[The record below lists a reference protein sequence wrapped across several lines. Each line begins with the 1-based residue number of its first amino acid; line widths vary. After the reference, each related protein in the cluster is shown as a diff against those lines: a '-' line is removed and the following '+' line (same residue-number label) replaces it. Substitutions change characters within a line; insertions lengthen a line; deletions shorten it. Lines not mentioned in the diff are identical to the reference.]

1 MRIRVWTFFL
11 ILVISLSL
19 AALAYAETGS
29 VYFKE
34 EFNYASL
41 DKMQEAGWT
50 LQRPAGISV
59 SSGTVVLD
67 GVGGDCAIHYS
78 KNFPTGKYDWKAE
91 VKCVWL
97 GHGHSVLSVF
107 VATEHHAYGWAADG
121 YYNYFSFYRDSKK
134 ILQFGTYQEKA
145 KQYVALTM
153 IRQANTFS
161 FYFNGVLQNTYI
173 EEDTQPSAVT
183 GLDLVSPWQG
193 DAKYDYLQIGETN
206 AAFASSEP
214 VISTGSFPMV
224 PVLVGGGVIATLV
237 GGVLVYYY
245 VIVGGG
251 VGGGGG
257 SGPGSGSPDS
267 GSPDTGSPA
276 GKPPGIVTAG
286 TGPGGPPTAPFATPT
301 TAPFTTPTTAPFTTP
316 TTAPGTVPTTAPY
329 TTPTTAPG
337 TTPTTA
343 PFTAPTTAP
352 FTTPTTAPGTTP
364 TTAPGTSPTTAPYS
378 APTSAPG
385 TVPTTAPYTTPTTAP
400 GTAPTT
406 ASQIIPT
413 PPPTPSINTASKII
427 TEYFKGAWKNSIV
440 SKSTIISQLTNL
452 GMSNAD
458 AQKVIDKL
466 VKDGII
472 KLTKPGYYTA
482 V

>member
-1 MRIRVWTFFL
+1 MG
-11 ILVISLSL
+11 LSL
-19 AALAYAETGS
+19 IAFTYAQTGS

-50 LQRPAGISV
+50 FTRPAGISV
-59 SSGTVVLD
+59 SSGTVVLN

-78 KNFPTGKYDWKAE
+78 KNFPTGKYDWKVE
-91 VKCVWL
+91 VRGTWL

-107 VATEHHAYGWAADG
+107 LATERHSYGWAADG

-134 ILQFGTYQEKA
+134 ILQFGSYQEKA
-145 KQYVALTM
+145 NQYVILTM

-173 EEDTQPSAVT
+173 EEDIQPSAVT

-193 DAKYDYLQIGETN
+193 DAKYDYYQIGETS
-206 AAFASSEP
+206 AAFASSQP
-214 VISTGSFPMV
+214 TMSTGSFPMV
-224 PVLVGGGVIATLV
+224 PVLIGGGIIATLV

-245 VIVGGG
+245 VIVGGSF
-251 VGGGGG
+251 GGGGG
-257 SGPGSGSPDS
+257 SGSGSGSPDS
-267 GSPDTGSPA
+267 GSPDTGPPA

-286 TGPGGPPTAPFATPT
+286 SGPGGPPTAPGTMPATAPYSAPT
-301 TAPFTTPTTAPFTTP
+301 YAPGTMPSTAPFTAPS
-316 TTAPGTVPTTAPY
+316 
-329 TTPTTAPG
+329 TAPG

-343 PFTAPTTAP
+343 PNSAPTTAP
-352 FTTPTTAPGTTP
+352 FTAPTTAPGTTP
-364 TTAPGTSPTTAPYS
+364 TTAPGTLPATAPYL
-378 APTSAPG
+378 APASAPG
-385 TVPTTAPYTTPTTAP
+385 TVPTSAPYATPTTAP
-400 GTAPTT
+400 GTAPST
-406 ASQIIPT
+406 ASQIIPNT
-413 PPPTPSINTASKII
+413 PPPPSINTASKII
-427 TEYFKGAWKNSIV
+427 TEYFKGAWKNSTV
-440 SKSTIISQLTNL
+440 SKSTIINQLKNL

-472 KLTKPGYYTA
+472 KLTKPGYYA
-482 V
+482 AA